1 MERRNV
7 ILVLLFV
14 LVTALLVMPVSAG
27 LTITDGEKIISR
39 TGNTSPVITITG
51 TDIAENGTITIDVT
65 PLTGLYGII
74 ARGIFTNA
82 NVVVDDTAG
91 NATWTAAVEYDANT
105 YAYILNLT
113 STGGPTMVGENVT
126 VTFTGAAA
134 GGSAWIPDSY
144 GDFWNYLTVTRTDTQ
159 ETQDLTIEIETS
171 LGPGGLSIDPG
182 SKITETDGATSMV
195 ITITDAPILQNDG
208 IIIYVADL
216 DQYVSNGTFTN
227 ANVLVDDTADAATWT
242 AAVEYDA
249 NTYTYILNLTST
261 GGPTAV
267 DEKVN
272 VTFTGAAGNAWKAD
286 TNGPQTVTLTPFR
299 MDNYGSYDF
308 NFVIEIKPPG
318 PNLET
323 GFSATPISGDA
334 PLSVAFTDLTTGGPT
349 EWLWDFGDGGNS
361 TVQNPGYIYAKAGQ
375 YTVTLTVWNASTMSQ
390 TTKMNYITVINHA
403 ISETDI
409 QFSGLTITNCGG
421 PQTIMVNTSILT
433 AALSSG
439 NSVLEIQAPPQ
450 SGFKNITFYALNG
463 GFNQNGDIITGNP
476 TGVHLVSE
484 EIAPHSG
491 FSDTIGK
498 SPRSCIS

>member
-51 TDIAENGTITIDVT
+51 TDIPENGTITIDVT

-74 ARGIFTNA
+74 ARGLFTNA

-227 ANVLVDDTADAATWT
+227 ANVVVDDTADAATWT

-272 VTFTGAAGNAWKAD
+272 VTFTGSAGNVWKAS

-299 MDNYGSYDF
+299 MDNYGIGFFD
-308 NFVIEIKPPG
+308 FVIETTS
-318 PNLET
+318 T
-323 GFSATPISGDA
+323 GYTLDVDFSAMPRSDLA
-334 PLSVAFTDLTTGGPT
+334 PLSVSFTDKSQGHPT
-349 EWLWDFGDGGNS
+349 EWSWDFGDGGTS
-361 TVQNPGYIYAKAGQ
+361 TDQNPVYIYTQPGL
-375 YTVTLTVWNASTMSQ
+375 YSVTLTVWNEYSMGLVSKTG
-390 TTKMNYITVINHA
+390 YINVLNGA
-403 ISETDI
+403 IVETDTE
-409 QFSGLTITNCGG
+409 FR
-421 PQTIMVNTSILT
+421 
-433 AALSSG
+433 A
-439 NSVLEIQAPPQ
+439 
-450 SGFKNITFYALNG
+450 
-463 GFNQNGDIITGNP
+463 D
-476 TGVHLVSE
+476 H
-484 EIAPHSG
+484 
-491 FSDTIGK
+491 
-498 SPRSCIS
+498 